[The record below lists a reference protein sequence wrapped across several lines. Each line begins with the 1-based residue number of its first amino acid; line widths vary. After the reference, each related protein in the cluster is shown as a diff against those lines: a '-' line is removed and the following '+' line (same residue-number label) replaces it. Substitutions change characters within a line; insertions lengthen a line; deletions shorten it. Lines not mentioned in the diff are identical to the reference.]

1 MRRIGQTASSIHSMW
16 IAGFSIDDSLDSML
30 QKKDKNCETV
40 ISGKPLGIRRHKN
53 IGSRYIINISSSI
66 IIFLG
71 DPHQSP
77 VEWFEKSSQ
86 RGAHSGSKVPCATST
101 LDKYFKPAAIN
112 RHSHSAVNTIK
123 PASGKVSG
131 SGATA
136 TQSFVWTSTDRE
148 EVESDTRQVSARDK
162 DGSFLDCEGGPSS
175 VMKNLVKDLVK

>member
-1 MRRIGQTASSIHSMW
+1 M
-16 IAGFSIDDSLDSML
+16 
-30 QKKDKNCETV
+30 
-40 ISGKPLGIRRHKN
+40 
-53 IGSRYIINISSSI
+53 
-66 IIFLG
+66 
-71 DPHQSP
+71 
-77 VEWFEKSSQ
+77 
-86 RGAHSGSKVPCATST
+86 PCATST

-112 RHSHSAVNTIK
+112 GHSHSALNTIK

-162 DGSFLDCEGGPSS
+162 DGSFLDCEGGPTS